1 MRASI
6 AFGLSPAQSSTIDD
20 DSPSLPCA
28 ATTDPL
34 SLAVSGQWLG
44 YSGQGGDQAP
54 SHGL

>member
-6 AFGLSPAQSSTIDD
+6 AFGLSPAQTSTIDE
-20 DSPSLPCA
+20 DSPSLPCV

-44 YSGQGGDQAP
+44 YSGQG
-54 SHGL
+54 